1 MWEKVPGVRPWEVGR
16 GPRLP
21 AWEGAGAGVCSA
33 APSAKLRSPPGSHQ
47 GGARVRVS
55 QESGLRDEHAAPGSP
70 PRPGRPGRRPAVS
83 GLEDEAKGGSRW
95 LGDQVSKARG
105 LG

>member
-1 MWEKVPGVRPWEVGR
+1 M
-16 GPRLP
+16 
-21 AWEGAGAGVCSA
+21 
-33 APSAKLRSPPGSHQ
+33 
-47 GGARVRVS
+47 S

-95 LGDQVSKARG
+95 LGEQVSKARG